1 MGTAFSGLTRDYTLP
16 SDSGTLRVVKNLVI
30 MKFGG
35 TSVGSAARI
44 GQVARIVIERQAQSQ
59 VVVVVSA
66 MAGVTN
72 MLEAATAAAA
82 RRHRDQL
89 AASLEEI
96 RRLHQTT
103 MHELAVSTATAD
115 GVNEKMHELAQLLE
129 SIYALGEVSP
139 RAHDLVLSYGEQ
151 LSARLVAA
159 AIAMQ
164 GAVARAVMATDV
176 IVTTDRHQAAQPLLE
191 QSSAKAAE
199 VLRPVVAAG
208 TVPVVTG
215 FIGAT
220 EQGVTTTLGRGG
232 SDYSATILGYCLD
245 AHEVHIWTDVDGV
258 MTADPRLIPEAQ
270 TVTELSYSEAAELS
284 YFGARVLHPLT
295 MTPAA
300 LKDIP
305 IYIKNTLRPEGDGT
319 KVSREA
325 RPGDAPVKA
334 ITSINHASLIT
345 VQGESRIG
353 VPDVAA
359 KVFEA
364 LADADID
371 VLFASQASSDYNI
384 SFVVHQQ
391 DDARTVKLLTRAL
404 KAELSAHSVDAISLR
419 EALAIVAVVGDGM
432 YGNPGIAGKVLTG
445 IGDQG
450 INVIAMAQGSSERNI
465 SVVIDEADAPRAV
478 QSIHTVFIKGGR
490 DA

>member
-1 MGTAFSGLTRDYTLP
+1 
-16 SDSGTLRVVKNLVI
+16 

-35 TSVGSAARI
+35 TSVGSAAHIER
-44 GQVARIVIERQAQSQ
+44 VARIAAAQHPKHP

-66 MAGVTN
+66 MASVTN
-72 MLEAATAAAA
+72 NLEVAAAA
-82 RRHRDQL
+82 
-89 AASLEEI
+89 AAKRQQPELDAAVASI
-96 RRLHQTT
+96 RELHQTT
-103 MHELAVSTATAD
+103 MHELGVSASTVA
-115 GVNEKMHELAQLLE
+115 GVNETLHELVQLLE
-129 SIYALGEVSP
+129 SIYALGELSP
-139 RAHDLVLSYGEQ
+139 RAYDLVLSYGEQ

-159 AIAMQ
+159 TIATQ
-164 GAVARAVMATDV
+164 GVVARAVSASEL

-191 QSSAKAAE
+191 QSAARVTSLLSPALE
-199 VLRPVVAAG
+199 TG

-220 EQGVTTTLGRGG
+220 EEGVTTTLGRGG

-295 MTPAA
+295 MTPAS
-300 LKDIP
+300 LKGTP
-305 IYIKNTLRPEGDGT
+305 IYIKNTLRPEGTGT
-319 KVSREA
+319 RVSGESH
-325 RPGDAPVKA
+325 PGTSLVKA

-359 KVFEA
+359 KVFDA
-364 LADADID
+364 LVGAGID

-384 SFVVHQQ
+384 SFVVHQK
-391 DDARTVKLLTRAL
+391 DDARTVKLLTGAL
-404 KAELSAHSVDAISLR
+404 KAELSDHSVDAISLR
-419 EALAIVAVVGDGM
+419 KSLAIIAVVGDGM
-432 YGNPGIAGKVLTG
+432 YGNPGIAGKVLSG
-445 IGDQG
+445 IGDAG
-450 INVIAMAQGSSERNI
+450 INAIAIAQGSSERNI
-465 SVVIDEADAPRAV
+465 SVVIDEADAARAV
-478 QSIHTVFIKGGR
+478 KHIHDIFIGGSH
-490 DA
+490 DT

>member
-1 MGTAFSGLTRDYTLP
+1 M
-16 SDSGTLRVVKNLVI
+16 KNLVV

-35 TSVGSAARI
+35 TSVGSASYIER
-44 GQVARIVIERQAQSQ
+44 VARIAVDYHSRHP

-72 MLEAATAAAA
+72 MLEAAAAAA
-82 RRHRDQL
+82 AKRERTEFEKCL
-89 AASLEEI
+89 MTI
-96 RRLHQTT
+96 RELHQTT
-103 MHELAVSTATAD
+103 MRELNMSASIAD
-115 GVNEKMHELAQLLE
+115 GINEKVHELAQLLE
-129 SIYALGEVSP
+129 SIQALGELSP

-159 AIAMQ
+159 IIAMQ
-164 GAVARAVMATDV
+164 GVVARAVSATDC

-191 QSSAKAAE
+191 QSTTRAAT
-199 VLRPVVAAG
+199 VLSPIIAAG
-208 TVPVVTG
+208 TIPVVTG

-220 EQGVTTTLGRGG
+220 AQGVTTTLGRGG

-305 IYIKNTLRPEGDGT
+305 IYIKNTIRPEGIGT
-319 KVSREA
+319 KVFRAAS
-325 RPGDAPVKA
+325 PGDAPVKA

-364 LADADID
+364 LAGAGID

-384 SFVVHQQ
+384 SFVVHQK
-391 DDARTVKLLTRAL
+391 DDARAVKLLTGAL

-432 YGNPGIAGKVLTG
+432 YGNPGIAGRVLTS

-478 QSIHTVFIKGGR
+478 QSIHAVFIKGGQ